1 MSKKDLN
8 IKEFLNIRLVL
19 DRSGSM
25 ASCKEITIDSI
36 NSFLEEQR
44 KNNVDGAL
52 TISLFDNRSIDVPI
66 NSLPIRKVEKLN
78 YDFLQPRGSTP
89 LLDAIGLAI
98 NELDNHRIKEN
109 EKKVLVIVTDGLENA
124 SREYDSKAVKTLI
137 EEKTEQGWLI
147 IYLGADHDAILQSER
162 FGFQYEKSLHY
173 SKEDSIDAFK
183 SVSRTVDDFSKGTN
197 SKLIRFYENER
208 MLSNKKMFRRQEEE

>member
-1 MSKKDLN
+1 MSGVTDILG
-8 IKEFLNIRLVL
+8 VTV
-19 DRSGSM
+19 G
-25 ASCKEITIDSI
+25 
-36 NSFLEEQR
+36 
-44 KNNVDGAL
+44 
-52 TISLFDNRSIDVPI
+52 
-66 NSLPIRKVEKLN
+66 
-78 YDFLQPRGSTP
+78 
-89 LLDAIGLAI
+89 
-98 NELDNHRIKEN
+98 
-109 EKKVLVIVTDGLENA
+109 VIVTDGLENA

-208 MLSNKKMFRRQEEE
+208 MLSNKKMFRSQEEE

>member
-1 MSKKDLN
+1 MDKKEIN

-25 ASCKEITIDSI
+25 ASCREITIDSI
-36 NSFLEEQR
+36 NSFLDDQK
-44 KNNVDGAL
+44 KNKISGVL
-52 TISLFDNRSIDVPI
+52 TISLFDNRSIDIPVKH
-66 NSLPIRKVEKLN
+66 LPVRKLEKLN

-98 NELDNHRIKEN
+98 NELDNDFIQED
-109 EKKVLVIVTDGLENA
+109 EKKVLVIVTDGMENA
-124 SREYDSKAVKTLI
+124 SREYDSKAIKSLI

-147 IYLGADHDAILQSER
+147 IYLGADHDAILQSRR

-173 SKEDSIDAFK
+173 AKEDSRDAFK
-183 SVSRTVDDFSKGTN
+183 SVTRTVDDFSKGTQ
-197 SKLIRFYENER
+197 SKLIRFYEEER
-208 MLSNKKMFRRQEEE
+208 TLSNKKMLRNHEEE

>member
-1 MSKKDLN
+1 MSKKHLN

-25 ASCKEITIDSI
+25 ASCREITIDSI

-44 KNNVDGAL
+44 KNSVDGAL

-66 NSLPIRKVEKLN
+66 NSIPVSKVEKLN

-98 NELDNHRIKEN
+98 NELDNYRIKEN

-124 SREYDSKAVKTLI
+124 SREYDSKAVKALI

-162 FGFQYEKSLHY
+162 FGFQYDKSLHY
-173 SKEDSIDAFK
+173 AKEDSIDAFK

-197 SKLIRFYENER
+197 SKLIGFYENER
-208 MLSNKKMFRRQEEE
+208 MLSNKKMFRREEEE

>member
-1 MSKKDLN
+1 MDKKEIN

-25 ASCKEITIDSI
+25 ASCREITIDSI
-36 NSFLEEQR
+36 NSFLDDQK
-44 KNNVDGAL
+44 KNKISGVL
-52 TISLFDNRSIDVPI
+52 TISLFDNRSIDIPVKH
-66 NSLPIRKVEKLN
+66 LQLRKLGKLN

-98 NELDNHRIKEN
+98 NELDNDFVQED
-109 EKKVLVIVTDGLENA
+109 EKKVLVIVTDGMENA
-124 SREYDSKAVKTLI
+124 SREYDSKAIKSLI

-147 IYLGADHDAILQSER
+147 IYLGADHDAILQSRR

-173 SKEDSIDAFK
+173 AKEDSIDAFK
-183 SVSRTVDDFSKGTN
+183 SVTRTVDDFSKGTQ
-197 SKLIRFYENER
+197 SKLIRFYEEER
-208 MLSNKKMFRRQEEE
+208 TLSNKKMLRNQEEE

>member
-1 MSKKDLN
+1 MDKKEIN

-36 NSFLEEQR
+36 NSFLDDQK
-44 KNNVDGAL
+44 KNNISGVL
-52 TISLFDNRSIDVPI
+52 TISLIDNRSIDIPI
-66 NSLPIRKVEKLN
+66 KHSPVTKLEKLN

-98 NELDNHRIKEN
+98 SELDNDCIQEN
-109 EKKVLVIVTDGLENA
+109 EKKVLVIVTDGMENA
-124 SREYDSKAVKTLI
+124 SREYDSKAIKSLI

-147 IYLGADHDAILQSER
+147 IYLGADHDAILQSRR

-173 SKEDSIDAFK
+173 AKEDSRDAFK
-183 SVSRTVDDFSKGTN
+183 SVTRTVDDFSKGTQ
-197 SKLIRFYENER
+197 SKLIRFYEEER
-208 MLSNKKMFRRQEEE
+208 TLSNKKMLRNQEEE